1 MLTRKRRALCSSHRT
16 AREELAVLEIPAVAK
31 QETQR
36 REITVEIQVEPRAA
50 LVEIPEEPAEDQAAQ
65 EATQEVQAVLAVI
78 QEAPAEIRA
87 ALVVIREPAAVRAEP
102 MEAARAALAV
112 APFSKKD
119 RDKKSFGV

>member
-1 MLTRKRRALCSSHRT
+1 MART
-16 AREELAVLEIPAVAK
+16 GNTTTGNNGGNTGGTTGGTGGNTGGTGGGPSGPGGNTGGSGGTGGDE
-31 QETQR
+31 
-36 REITVEIQVEPRAA
+36 
-50 LVEIPEEPAEDQAAQ
+50 
-65 EATQEVQAVLAVI
+65 
-78 QEAPAEIRA
+78 EAPAEIRA